1 MAINRIKTFFT
12 IAYYGLV
19 VIGCRRKGL
28 FLVYGLEENGSAVNL
43 ALLAS
48 DSALADKVRERSDY

>member
-1 MAINRIKTFFT
+1 MFFH
-12 IAYYGLV
+12 
-19 VIGCRRKGL
+19 
-28 FLVYGLEENGSAVNL
+28 VYGLEEDGSAVNL

>member
-1 MAINRIKTFFT
+1 MEKSMDKI
-12 IAYYGLV
+12 

-28 FLVYGLEENGSAVNL
+28 FLVYSLEENGSAVNL